1 MTHKEFFPYSSSPL
15 QSTMLSNPPTHSQTR
30 CYFCRAVGRQR
41 PPPRNHQ
48 SINTMAAARR
58 AARRLLQRC
67 FPGTFCP
74 GPYDCHF
81 RKLCSAKLLQS
92 LNESDFIQEGR
103 RHEEHVRN
111 FNASLVCQCAS
122 PRRHGCRRHCR
133 RRRRT
138 GH

>member
-1 MTHKEFFPYSSSPL
+1 
-15 QSTMLSNPPTHSQTR
+15 
-30 CYFCRAVGRQR
+30 
-41 PPPRNHQ
+41 
-48 SINTMAAARR
+48 MAAARR

-111 FNASLVCQCAS
+111 FNASLVCHYVL
-122 PRRHGCRRHCR
+122 PRRQLGCRH
-133 RRRRT
+133 RRRT
-138 GH
+138 GHRRKVLPLFKLRAFIIQAWVT